1 MHTDFFTFVTF
12 STIGK
17 PEIGWRNVL
26 WRARLMWVS
35 NSDTIDYNRVT
46 AATMLITVDN

>member
-1 MHTDFFTFVTF
+1 MYKYFFTFVTF

-17 PEIGWRNVL
+17 PEIGWQNVL
-26 WRARLMWVS
+26 WRARIMWVS
-35 NSDTIDYNRVT
+35 NSDYNRVT